1 MGAPWKTAFV
11 SALFVI
17 PVACT
22 SAGSE
27 DAGAESSS
35 GSLALL
41 AVERSGD
48 GSGEPTRLTALAKV
62 ARYRG
67 IDADG
72 LLRLLGADAR
82 ELETC
87 GAGSGLDDSVI
98 HANAHVDLLSVGD
111 IELRVGNTRQA
122 FAPRLFPALA
132 ATAAGWFYAGS
143 AELADASSGAEDF
156 AMSARG
162 EAGLGR
168 FEVAGST
175 PSEVRGLALGGVP
188 IDAETVLTH
197 VAGAEL
203 TWEPEAG
210 SDRIEIEIFAGGSSL
225 SCALRDDGQ
234 FRLTAAQLEAL
245 EADDSAS
252 LIARRVRIAPI
263 EMQGVESAYAR
274 IAATRSLSLHVR

>member
-1 MGAPWKTAFV
+1 MAAPWKTALV
-11 SALFVI
+11 SAFLVI

-27 DAGAESSS
+27 DAGAESGP

-41 AVERSGD
+41 SVERSGD
-48 GSGEPTRLTALAKV
+48 GAGDPSRLTALAKV

-72 LLRLLGADAR
+72 LLHLLGADAR
-82 ELETC
+82 ELESC
-87 GAGSGLDDSVI
+87 GAGSALDDSAI
-98 HANAHVDLLSVGD
+98 HANAHVDLLSVGQ
-111 IELRVGNTRQA
+111 IELRVGSTRHA

-132 ATAAGWFYAGS
+132 TTAAGWFYAGS

-156 AMSARG
+156 DMSARG
-162 EAGLGR
+162 EAGLGK

-175 PSEVRGLALGGVP
+175 PSEVRGLSLAGVP
-188 IDAETVLTH
+188 LDGETVLTPS
-197 VAGAEL
+197 AGAEL

-225 SCALRDDGQ
+225 SCAVRDDGQ
-234 FRLTAAQLEAL
+234 FRLTPAQLEAL

-252 LIARRVRIAPI
+252 LVARRVRIVPI

-274 IAATRSLSLHVR
+274 IAATRSLSLHVK